1 MSEIPLP
8 LGFRAAGLWA
18 GIKKPNRGFDLGLL
32 AADRPVD
39 AAAMFTT
46 NALVGAHVAVCR
58 EQLAASGGL
67 VRAVIVNAGCANCA
81 TGERGLDDARET
93 ARLVAQR
100 LGCRPHEVLPISTG
114 AIGAHLPMQKL
125 RDAIPTLVDA
135 LREDGAED
143 FARAIMT
150 TDTHRKL
157 ESATFSAD
165 EGEARVTGF
174 SKGAGM
180 IHPNMATMLGFL
192 TTDAVLPRA
201 AMPLLRDVVERSYHR
216 VTVDGDTSPNDTVVL
231 LASGR
236 RHVPDGE
243 LCEGALLDVAGRLC
257 RQIARDGEGAT
268 RLVTVQVRGA
278 VDDAQASTAA
288 RTIATSP
295 LVKTAIAGRD
305 PNWGRILS
313 AAGRAGVAIDIAHA
327 KVWVGETFVF
337 DEGRPF
343 PEREPLA
350 AAHLAKEEEVVI
362 GVDLASGEAG
372 VDVWTCD
379 FTADYVRINAE
390 YRT

>member
-1 MSEIPLP
+1 MSDAVLP
-8 LGFRAAGLWA
+8 LGFAAAGLWA
-18 GIKKPNRGFDLGLL
+18 GIKKPGRGFDLGIL
-32 AADRPVD
+32 AADRAVP
-39 AAAMFTT
+39 AAAMFTQ
-46 NALVGAHVAVCR
+46 NALVGAHVTVCR
-58 EQLAASGGL
+58 EQLASSKGL

-93 ARLVAQR
+93 ARLVAR
-100 LGCRPHEVLPISTG
+100 HLGCAAHEVLPVSTG
-114 AIGAHLPMQKL
+114 AIGAHLPMQKI
-125 RDAIPTLVDA
+125 RDAVPGLVDA
-135 LREDGAED
+135 LRGDGAMD

-150 TDTHRKL
+150 TDTHEKL
-157 ESATFSAD
+157 ASATFLAD
-165 EGEARVTGF
+165 DGEARVTGF

-180 IHPNMATMLGFL
+180 IHPNLATMLGFL
-192 TTDAVLPRA
+192 VTDAVLPRDA
-201 AMPLLRDVVERSYHR
+201 GALLRDVVDRSYHR

-231 LASGR
+231 MSSGR
-236 RHVPDGE
+236 RTAADGE

-278 VDDAQASTAA
+278 VDDAEAARCA

-313 AAGRAGVAIDIAHA
+313 AAGRAGVGIDVARA
-327 KVWVGETFVF
+327 RVWIGETFVF

-343 PEREPLA
+343 PEREAAA
-350 AAHLAKEEEVVI
+350 AAHLQQEEEVVI
-362 GVDLASGEAG
+362 GVDLAAG
-372 VDVWTCD
+372 DGGADVWTCD